1 METRHEPSPPTSRRY
16 LPSSPSLIALG
27 LTLALAALLGYDLQ
41 KSYAQAR
48 ANMLASA
55 ENQARLLEKQ
65 LAASVRKI
73 DVVLREAVHD
83 YAPVVAGNLQRT
95 RAEGNRDLLR
105 REAALEESQANS
117 LRILDAQGAVLFSAA
132 NDGTLPRF
140 NVGDLAYFQA
150 QKSDRKLP
158 MVISDPM
165 LSRFSGQWVMTF
177 SRRIN
182 HPDGRFAGLAQTAVR
197 TEVFKSILS
206 EVDIGKRG
214 SITLVSDNDL
224 LVARIPDVGEQTGK
238 MLAPGETPLAGQ
250 DGADQGSYIAVSS
263 VDSVKRMHHFRKL
276 DELPLSLD
284 IGLALE
290 DFPAPWKQ
298 KAILYAIS
306 WLAFGLALLAMIRRF
321 KQKTREIKH
330 LNRRLAAQ
338 IAQAEVSSQAKSEF
352 LASMSHEIRTPL
364 NAIIG
369 LTHLLRRDRITPTQ
383 SEKLTRIAGAADHL
397 MEVINDVLDLSK
409 IEAGKLELELA
420 NFSPE
425 EMLQRISNVVV
436 KRAQAKGLE
445 LVIDI
450 GDLPPVLHGDV
461 TRLGQALLNFLANAV
476 KYTDKGS
483 IVLRGKIEDEADTT
497 LLVSFEVRD
506 TGCGIPAEAMPRLF
520 KAFEQPGT
528 TTQRRFGG
536 SGLGLAITR
545 HLAGLM
551 GGETGATSTPGEGS
565 TFWMTARLGK
575 AHQEPL
581 PLEPELAGR
590 RALVADDLQITQMVH
605 THLLTQIGLSPEA
618 VASGKEAIAA
628 ILQADAENDPFSIL
642 LLDLLM
648 PDQSGMDTLAAI
660 QKLNLKHP
668 PACILVTASG
678 DSSIAM
684 SARAAG
690 FAEVL
695 VKPINKA
702 ILQKAIIPIFSR
714 SPQPAATPDTR
725 PDLRLRWEYGGT
737 KVLLVEDEPIN
748 QSIINEFLSEAG
760 MAVTVADDGEAA
772 IALAEA
778 RHFDLIL
785 MDIQMPVMDGLAAT
799 RKIRSIGG
807 YGDVPIIAMTAN
819 AATEDR
825 SKCQQAGMNDFIGKP
840 VEPNLLFTT
849 LLKRLEPRKA

>member
-1 METRHEPSPPTSRRY
+1 METRHEPPPPTSRRY

-27 LTLALAALLGYDLQ
+27 LTLALAALFGYDVQ
-41 KSYAQAR
+41 QSYVQAR
-48 ANMLASA
+48 ANTLASA

-83 YAPVVAGNLQRT
+83 YAPVVAGTILRT

-117 LRILDAQGAVLFSAA
+117 LRILDAQGSVLFSAG

-140 NVGDLAYFQA
+140 NVGDLAYFQV
-150 QKSDRKLP
+150 QKNGRKLP
-158 MVISDPM
+158 MIISDPI
-165 LSRFSGQWVMTF
+165 LSRFSGQWVMIF

-206 EVDIGKRG
+206 EVDIGKHG
-214 SITLVSDNDL
+214 SIMLVSDNKL
-224 LVARIPDVGEQTGK
+224 LVARIPDVGERTGK
-238 MLAPGETPLAGQ
+238 ILASDETPVAGQ
-250 DGADQGSYIAVSS
+250 DGDDQGSYIAVSPI
-263 VDSVKRMHHFRKL
+263 DSVKRIHHFRKL
-276 DELPLSLD
+276 GELPLSLD

-290 DFPAPWKQ
+290 DFPTPWKQ
-298 KAILYAIS
+298 KAILYAVS
-306 WLAFGLALLAMIRRF
+306 WLAFSFGLLAMTRRF
-321 KQKTREIKH
+321 KQRTREINH
-330 LNRRLAAQ
+330 LNQRLAAQ

-383 SEKLTRIAGAADHL
+383 SEKLARIAGAADHL
-397 MEVINDVLDLSK
+397 MVVINDLLDLSK
-409 IEAGKLELELA
+409 IEAGKLELEQA

-425 EMLQRISNVVV
+425 EMLQHISNVVV
-436 KRAQAKGLE
+436 KRVQAKGLE

-461 TRLGQALLNFLANAV
+461 TRLGQALLNLLTNAV

-483 IVLRGKIEDEADTT
+483 IVLRGKIVDEADST
-497 LLVSFEVRD
+497 LLVRFEVRD
-506 TGCGIPAEAMPRLF
+506 TGCGIPAEAMPGLF
-520 KAFEQPGT
+520 KAFEQPGAT
-528 TTQRRFGG
+528 AHRRFGG

-605 THLLTQIGLSPEA
+605 THLLTQIGLAPEA

-660 QKLNLKHP
+660 QKLNLKRP

-690 FAEVL
+690 FADVL

-714 SPQPAATPDTR
+714 SPQSATTPDAR

-760 MAVTVADDGEAA
+760 MAVTVADDGESAV
-772 IALAEA
+772 ALAEA
-778 RHFDLIL
+778 RHFDLVL
-785 MDIQMPVMDGLAAT
+785 MDIQMPVLDGLAAT
-799 RKIRSIGG
+799 RKIRAIGG

-819 AATEDR
+819 AAVEDR
-825 SKCQQAGMNDFIGKP
+825 SKCLQAGMTDFIGKP

-849 LLKRLEPRKA
+849 LLKWLALQKA

>member
-41 KSYAQAR
+41 QSYAQAH
-48 ANMLASA
+48 ANTLASA

-83 YAPVVAGNLQRT
+83 YAPVVAGNILRT

-117 LRILDAQGAVLFSAA
+117 LRILDAQGTVLFSAG

-140 NVGDLAYFQA
+140 NVGDLAYFQV
-150 QKSDRKLP
+150 QKNGRKLP
-158 MVISDPM
+158 MIISDPI

-214 SITLVSDNDL
+214 SIMLVSDNNL
-224 LVARIPDVGEQTGK
+224 LVARIPEVGERTGK
-238 MLAPGETPLAGQ
+238 ILTSDETPVAGK
-250 DGADQGSYIAVSS
+250 DGDDQGSYIAVSPI
-263 VDSVKRMHHFRKL
+263 DSVKRIHHFRKL
-276 DELPLSLD
+276 GELPLSLD

-290 DFPAPWKQ
+290 DFLTPWKQ
-298 KAILYAIS
+298 KATLYAVS
-306 WLAFGLALLAMIRRF
+306 WLAFGFGLLAMTRRF
-321 KQKTREIKH
+321 KQRTREINH
-330 LNRRLAAQ
+330 LNQRLAAQ

-369 LTHLLRRDRITPTQ
+369 LTHLLRRDRITPAQ
-383 SEKLTRIAGAADHL
+383 SEKLARIAGAADHL
-397 MEVINDVLDLSK
+397 MAVINDLLDLSK
-409 IEAGKLELELA
+409 IEAGKLELEPA

-425 EMLQRISNVVV
+425 EMLQHISNVVV
-436 KRAQAKGLE
+436 KRVQAKGLE

-461 TRLGQALLNFLANAV
+461 TRLGQALLNFLTNAV

-483 IVLRGKIEDEADTT
+483 IVLRGKIEDEADNT
-497 LLVSFEVRD
+497 LLVRFEVRD
-506 TGCGIPAEAMPRLF
+506 TGCGIPAEAMPGLF
-520 KAFEQPGT
+520 KAFEQPGAT
-528 TTQRRFGG
+528 ALRRFGG

-551 GGETGATSTPGEGS
+551 GGKTGATSTPGEGS

-605 THLLTQIGLSPEA
+605 THLLTQIGLAPEA

-660 QKLNLKHP
+660 QKLNLKRP

-690 FAEVL
+690 FADVL

-714 SPQPAATPDTR
+714 APQSATTPDAR

-760 MAVTVADDGEAA
+760 MAVTVADDGEIAV
-772 IALAEA
+772 ALAEA

-785 MDIQMPVMDGLAAT
+785 MDIQMPVLDGLAAT
-799 RKIRSIGG
+799 RKIRAIGG

-819 AATEDR
+819 AAAEDR
-825 SKCQQAGMNDFIGKP
+825 SKCLQAGMTDFIGKP

-849 LLKRLEPRKA
+849 LLKWLALQKA